1 MSGKIPLV
9 LLPGLLCDA
18 ALWQDQIET
27 LSDIAETTVADLSRD
42 DQLGPLAQRVLS
54 EAPESFALAGLSMG
68 GYVALEIARQVPD
81 RISRLALLNT
91 SARADSHE
99 QTAHRQALIDLARR
113 GEFRGVTRRLLPQ
126 LIHPDRL
133 NDIQLTETIFAM
145 AERLG
150 REAFQRQQRV
160 IMNRPDSRRDLGL
173 IHCPTLVLCGR
184 QDLRTPLAVSEEM
197 AEKIPRAS
205 LVVIEDCGHLAPLE
219 RPREVGAALRD
230 WLNS

>member
-27 LSDIAETTVADLSRD
+27 LSDIAESTVADLSRD
-42 DQLGPLAQRVLS
+42 DQLGPMAQRVLS

-68 GYVALEIARQVPD
+68 GYVALEIARQAPD
-81 RISRLALLNT
+81 RITRLALLNT

-99 QTAHRQALIDLARR
+99 QTANRQRLIDIARR
-113 GEFRGVTRRLLPQ
+113 GEFKGVTRRLLPQ

-133 NDIQLTETIFAM
+133 NDPQLTETIFAM

-150 REAFQRQQRV
+150 RDAFLRQQRV

-219 RPREVGAALRD
+219 RPREVGAALSD
-230 WLNS
+230 WLKT

>member
-18 ALWQDQIET
+18 ALWRDQIEA
-27 LSDIAETTVADLSRD
+27 LSDIVEATVADLSRD
-42 DQLGPLAQRVLS
+42 DQLGPMAQRVLS
-54 EAPESFALAGLSMG
+54 GAPESFALAGLSMG
-68 GYVALEIARQVPD
+68 GYVALEIARQAPD
-81 RISRLALLNT
+81 RILRMALLNT

-99 QTAHRQALIDLARR
+99 QTAQRQALIDLARR
-113 GEFRGVTRRLLPQ
+113 GEFKGVTPRLLPQ
-126 LIHPDRL
+126 LVHPDRL
-133 NDIQLTETIFAM
+133 NDSQLTGTVFGM
-145 AERLG
+145 AERVG

-197 AEKIPRAS
+197 AEKIPRAR
-205 LVVIEDCGHLAPLE
+205 LVVAEDCGHLAPLE
-219 RPREVGAALRD
+219 RPQEVSTALRE
-230 WLNS
+230 WLNT

>member
-1 MSGKIPLV
+1 MSGKLPLV

-18 ALWQDQIET
+18 ALWQDQIKS
-27 LSDIAETTVADLSRD
+27 LSDIAETTVADLGRD
-42 DQLGPLAQRVLS
+42 DQLGPMAQRVLS

-68 GYVALEIARQVPD
+68 GYVALEIARQAPD
-81 RISRLALLNT
+81 RIARLALLDT
-91 SARADSHE
+91 SARADGYE
-99 QTAHRQALIDLARR
+99 QTARRQALIALARG
-113 GEFRGVTRRLLPQ
+113 GEFKGVTRRLLPQ

-133 NDIQLTETIFAM
+133 NDSQLIETVLAM
-145 AERLG
+145 AERVG

-184 QDLRTPLAVSEEM
+184 QDILTPLAVSEEM

-219 RPREVGAALRD
+219 RPQEVSAALRD
-230 WLNS
+230 WLRT

>member
-18 ALWQDQIET
+18 ALWRDQIEA
-27 LSDIAETTVADLSRD
+27 LSDIVEATVADLSRD
-42 DQLGPLAQRVLS
+42 DQLGPMAQRVLS
-54 EAPESFALAGLSMG
+54 GAPESFALAGLSMG
-68 GYVALEIARQVPD
+68 GYVALEIARQAPD
-81 RISRLALLNT
+81 RILRMALLNT

-99 QTAHRQALIDLARR
+99 QTAQRQALIDLARR
-113 GEFRGVTRRLLPQ
+113 GEFKGVTPRLLPQ
-126 LIHPDRL
+126 LVHPDRM
-133 NDIQLTETIFAM
+133 NDSQLTETVFEM
-145 AERLG
+145 AERVG

-197 AEKIPRAS
+197 AEKIPRAR
-205 LVVIEDCGHLAPLE
+205 LVVIENCGHLAPLE
-219 RPREVGAALRD
+219 RPQEVSIALRE
-230 WLNS
+230 WLNT